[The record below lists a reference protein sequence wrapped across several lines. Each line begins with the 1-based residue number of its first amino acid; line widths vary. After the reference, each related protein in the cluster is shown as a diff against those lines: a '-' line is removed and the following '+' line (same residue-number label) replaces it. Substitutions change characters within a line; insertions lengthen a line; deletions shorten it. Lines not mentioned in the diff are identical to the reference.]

1 MSENL
6 EKYKET
12 IDDIYLRTKEELWTM
27 EFATIV
33 LLLGAVLFI
42 TALINVVYTSF
53 GNWFFT
59 FIIYFAEIAALS
71 AALYMYRQKVFEAV
85 RRKISAMDSTHPGIS
100 AAYDEWR
107 SKKRR

>member
-1 MSENL
+1 MSAPL

-33 LLLGAVLFI
+33 LLLCAVLFI
-42 TALINVVYTSF
+42 TALINVVFTSF
-53 GNWFFT
+53 GSWFLAL
-59 FIIYFAEIAALS
+59 IVYLAEIGALL
-71 AALYMYRQKVFEAV
+71 AALYIYRQKVLETV
-85 RRKISAMDSTHPGIS
+85 RKKISAMDSTQPGIS